1 MNPME
6 LKIARIRRNKS
17 ATEMAKMVGIT
28 DSARITRE
36 RGKTRV
42 SLEEA
47 VAISRYLDLSED
59 EFYTIFFDGEIP
71 FRKTG

>member
-28 DSARITRE
+28 DSA
-36 RGKTRV
+36 
-42 SLEEA
+42 
-47 VAISRYLDLSED
+47 
-59 EFYTIFFDGEIP
+59 
-71 FRKTG
+71 